1 MFNLLH
7 HFTCGLLLFS
17 LNKKY
22 TQASSFTAGP
32 SGGSWH
38 LTTVGE
44 TKTQLK
50 SNLLLVSL
58 RREVVLILALTS
70 SPYQQI
76 LPFFPDMLAQELTG
90 ELMGGGW
97 EERKNTARVG
107 GGQPQG
113 WREISYAC
121 ALKRKVCGQLLKD
134 FSGESR
140 LSTESIEGVKE
151 EKCCLLMPVQLNSAG
166 VTQRHCQLCGC
177 FFFFFSQVPILQIQ
191 PGRSVPKQWLA
202 ILT

>member
-90 ELMGGGW
+90 ELMGGVRGK
-97 EERKNTARVG
+97 EKYSKG
-107 GGQPQG
+107 GGGDSPRAG
-113 WREISYAC
+113 GRYRMHVHSSVRFVA
-121 ALKRKVCGQLLKD
+121 
-134 FSGESR
+134 S
-140 LSTESIEGVKE
+140 
-151 EKCCLLMPVQLNSAG
+151 CLRIFLG
-166 VTQRHCQLCGC
+166 
-177 FFFFFSQVPILQIQ
+177 SQDYLQSQ
-191 PGRSVPKQWLA
+191 
-202 ILT
+202 